1 VDWVEAVITI
11 GCMVVFAALF
21 YLLSYM
27 ADGAEVEEEE
37 HWR

>member
-1 VDWVEAVITI
+1 VDWVEAVIATA
-11 GCMVVFAALF
+11 CMVVFTALF